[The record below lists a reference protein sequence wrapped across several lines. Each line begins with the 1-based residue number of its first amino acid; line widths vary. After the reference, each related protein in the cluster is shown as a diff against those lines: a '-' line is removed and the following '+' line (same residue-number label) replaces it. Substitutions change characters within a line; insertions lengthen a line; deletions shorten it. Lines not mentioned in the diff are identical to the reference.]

1 MSQPDTRTRIA
12 RWTWKK
18 TVVGVLLVALVLW
31 MSLANLESVP
41 PLWWDEGWTLSVA
54 RNWVELG
61 HYGQLLNGQPRS
73 AGLSAA
79 FPVVAPIALS
89 FRLLGVGVWQ
99 GRLVGVLFTFVA
111 LSIIFYLAHT
121 LYNRTVALGT
131 LVLLLGMP
139 VVKELHPILVGRQV
153 LGEMPMLAYLLAGY
167 MFLLFALRRKAWW
180 LVPAAIAWGI
190 GLRTKGQTLPF
201 FVLSLVLPLVV
212 ALFKRWWQAAGLLVS
227 GLLGAWLVAEWV
239 GWVSRLVQ
247 GQAFPDD
254 ALPGLFAL
262 TALVPVGHVR
272 ASALLLAL
280 AFGLPTALGL
290 CWAGWREFGWLRQTN
305 CDIGLEITRLALWGL
320 AGSWYAWYLALG
332 MFFPRYLFPPL
343 FIGSLFAAKLFY
355 DWTDGFKVRA
365 TVRHASAVMLRW
377 RLSRTTVGALL
388 AVVLVVL
395 TTTSAVLMLVI
406 SLPTL
411 ADTSVFELARYIDA
425 HTAPDALIETYNSE
439 LFFLVHRRYH
449 YPPDQTNVVG
459 LRRLYF
465 NPDEPLDYDPL
476 MADPDYLI
484 VGTPSREWRV
494 YDTVLKTGAFRRL
507 LTLSRYDV
515 YERVR

>member
-1 MSQPDTRTRIA
+1 
-12 RWTWKK
+12 
-18 TVVGVLLVALVLW
+18 
-31 MSLANLESVP
+31 
-41 PLWWDEGWTLSVA
+41 
-54 RNWVELG
+54 
-61 HYGQLLNGQPRS
+61 
-73 AGLSAA
+73 
-79 FPVVAPIALS
+79 
-89 FRLLGVGVWQ
+89 
-99 GRLVGVLFTFVA
+99 
-111 LSIIFYLAHT
+111 
-121 LYNRTVALGT
+121 
-131 LVLLLGMP
+131 
-139 VVKELHPILVGRQV
+139 
-153 LGEMPMLAYLLAGY
+153 
-167 MFLLFALRRKAWW
+167 
-180 LVPAAIAWGI
+180 
-190 GLRTKGQTLPF
+190 
-201 FVLSLVLPLVV
+201 
-212 ALFKRWWQAAGLLVS
+212 
-227 GLLGAWLVAEWV
+227 
-239 GWVSRLVQ
+239 
-247 GQAFPDD
+247 
-254 ALPGLFAL
+254 L

-272 ASALLLAL
+272 ASALLVAL

-320 AGSWYAWYLALG
+320 ASSWYAWYLALG

-377 RLSRTTVGALL
+377 HLSRTTVGALL

-459 LRRLYF
+459 LRLLYF